1 MKNVLKKWSVGVM
14 SSGLALMIFAGTA
27 SAHVSVKP
35 DVSQPGAWETYTM
48 KVPVEKAVNTT
59 KVTLKVPEGAE
70 FESYQPIAGW
80 DVSLDKDAAGKTKT
94 VTWKATGAGIAE
106 GQFQQFSFVA
116 KNPEKE
122 TEAVW
127 DAYQYYKDGTVVEW
141 TGDESADT
149 PHAITKITASATNAA
164 SETSAH
170 NHATAEAGHT
180 ENAAS
185 ATETKDSNSTTTLTL
200 SIIALILAIV
210 AVIRSFMK
218 RK

>member
-1 MKNVLKKWSVGVM
+1 MKNVLKKWSVGIM

-59 KVTLKVPEGAE
+59 KVTLKVPEGTE

-141 TGDESADT
+141 TGDKSADT
-149 PHAITKITASATNAA
+149 PHAITKITASAANAA

-180 ENAAS
+180 ESTAS

>member
-1 MKNVLKKWSVGVM
+1 MKNVFKKWSVGIM

-35 DVSQPGAWETYTM
+35 DVSQPGAWETYTI

-59 KVTLKVPEGAE
+59 KVTLKIPEGAE
-70 FESYQPIAGW
+70 FESYQPVAGW
-80 DVSLDKDAAGKTKT
+80 NVSLDQDAAGKTKT

-116 KNPEKE
+116 KNPDKE
-122 TEAVW
+122 TEAAW

-149 PHAITKITASATNAA
+149 PHAITKITASATNATA
-164 SETSAH
+164 ETTAH
-170 NHATAEAGHT
+170 DHSKTEAGHT
-180 ENAAS
+180 ENAAT
-185 ATETKDSNSTTTLTL
+185 ATETKSSNSTTTLAL